1 MLGALLLVAASCAQ
15 PVSQTRPCPVV
26 KLVPDAS
33 YLTRFAGDA
42 EDLTDTVFE
51 AKLAGVQPK
60 CTYSENTETS
70 KTTILSDLL
79 VKIMASRGPKLT
91 DDKVTFN
98 YVVALTGQGG
108 QKLTRQSFDV
118 TIPLTSDKPNGTI
131 VDNPTVTIPLKKGET
146 GDFYQIYV
154 FLEVTEKELAYNK
167 RNPRQ

>member
-1 MLGALLLVAASCAQ
+1 MFDMRGEGEIMAARSWVRHSGARHAGARHSGTRHSGALLGRAAKFIARGGMLGALLLVAASCAQ

-79 VKIMASRGPKLT
+79 VKIMASRGPK
-91 DDKVTFN
+91 
-98 YVVALTGQGG
+98 
-108 QKLTRQSFDV
+108 
-118 TIPLTSDKPNGTI
+118 
-131 VDNPTVTIPLKKGET
+131 
-146 GDFYQIYV
+146 
-154 FLEVTEKELAYNK
+154 
-167 RNPRQ
+167 